1 MRWPA
6 KTGTVVGDGESRKGR
21 GRRLGSTGNGEK
33 MKGKKK
39 FAELQYDYSTRC
51 SSFRKLRL
59 QEEFTSSSKSFVRE
73 VYEFSSFF
81 LFFCVCLYRTQN
93 NTKNRRYSF
102 RTEESKDP
110 FKKKT
115 EENNEAI
122 HHFWNSEE
130 IIWEV
135 SPTSDVSLFNRW

>member
-81 LFFCVCLYRTQN
+81 LFFFCVFIPNPKQYEESKIQLPNRRKQRSFQE
-93 NTKNRRYSF
+93 KNRR
-102 RTEESKDP
+102 KQ
-110 FKKKT
+110 
-115 EENNEAI
+115 
-122 HHFWNSEE
+122 
-130 IIWEV
+130 
-135 SPTSDVSLFNRW
+135 